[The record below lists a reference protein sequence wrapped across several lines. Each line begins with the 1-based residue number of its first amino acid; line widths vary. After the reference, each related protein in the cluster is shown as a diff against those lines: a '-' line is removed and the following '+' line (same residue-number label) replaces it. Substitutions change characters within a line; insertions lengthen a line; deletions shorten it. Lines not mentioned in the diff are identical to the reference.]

1 MINIEEQYLSLLA
14 GVLHSG
20 KQKSDRTGYG
30 TISRF
35 GAMIEHDMSI
45 GFPLLTTK
53 KMFFNMVRTE
63 LMWILNGRTDMQ
75 YLWDRNVRYW
85 DHDYERSG
93 RTDESLGPVYGKQW
107 RDFNGVDQLKQLLYT
122 LQENPSSRRMIV
134 NAWNPAELKDMVL
147 PPCHYSFQVYVREL
161 NLDERINIYN
171 KTVNPMSRSSDYL
184 DEHMDLYGVP
194 NKVLDLMWH
203 QRSVDMFLG
212 LPYDIAMYG
221 LLLTLL
227 ADFAGYKPG
236 RLIGQLGDCHIYNNH
251 IDAVKEQLGRTTSK
265 LPELIFTHG
274 ITVAHGQVL
283 LPKPE
288 SINILNY
295 KPQPA
300 IKADFP
306 QELN

>member
-14 GVLHSG
+14 GVLYSG
-20 KQKSDRTGYG
+20 KQKKDRTGHG

-35 GAMIEHDMSI
+35 GAMIEHDMSL

-75 YLWDRNVRYW
+75 YLWDNKLHYW
-85 DHDYERSG
+85 DHDYNRSG
-93 RTDESLGPVYGKQW
+93 RTDGTLGPIYGKQW
-107 RDFNGVDQLKQLLYT
+107 RDFNGIDQIKNLLNT
-122 LQENPSSRRMIV
+122 IKENPNSRRMMV
-134 NAWNPAELKDMVL
+134 NAWNPADLKDMAL
-147 PPCHYSFQVYVREL
+147 PPCHYGFQVY
-161 NLDERINIYN
+161 INDG
-171 KTVNPMSRSSDYL
+171 R
-184 DEHMDLYGVP
+184 
-194 NKVLDLMWH
+194 LDLMWQ
-203 QRSVDMFLG
+203 QRSVDLFLG

-221 LLLTLL
+221 LLLILL
-227 ADFAGYKPG
+227 ADFAGVKPG

-251 IDAVKEQLGRTTSK
+251 IDAVKEQLSRKPSK
-265 LPELIFTHG
+265 LPDISTAMSLTLIDCTPENEYE
-274 ITVAHGQVL
+274 TNLAVQV
-283 LPKPE
+283 PEPE

-300 IKADFP
+300 IKAEFP